1 MFLFEKLKY
10 HTPILE
16 FLSNIQGLINTV
28 LLFLSYPCLPVMDW
42 TVPPPNVYFN
52 ALTPIRLNLEIGT
65 VRNEYRL
72 RQPSPSLQGS
82 PHQKLNLLPTL
93 LMDITSRSMR
103 KLNVCCL
110 MPPSLCMAFCY
121 GSLSRL
127 RHSPHQGFWSGLV
140 PILHLSSQ
148 ERTTAPQ
155 CKMSK
160 DTRSRHCSMEP
171 FFQQH
176 LLTSRLWVTFL

>member
-65 VRNEYRL
+65 VRNEYIL

-93 LMDITSRSMR
+93 LMDIYLQIHEKIKCLLFNATQSMYGILLWQPEQT
-103 KLNVCCL
+103 KTLPSPGL
-110 MPPSLCMAFCY
+110 LIGSGPHSPSL
-121 GSLSRL
+121 LPR
-127 RHSPHQGFWSGLV
+127 
-140 PILHLSSQ
+140 
-148 ERTTAPQ
+148 EN
-155 CKMSK
+155 
-160 DTRSRHCSMEP
+160 HCSTM
-171 FFQQH
+171 
-176 LLTSRLWVTFL
+176 